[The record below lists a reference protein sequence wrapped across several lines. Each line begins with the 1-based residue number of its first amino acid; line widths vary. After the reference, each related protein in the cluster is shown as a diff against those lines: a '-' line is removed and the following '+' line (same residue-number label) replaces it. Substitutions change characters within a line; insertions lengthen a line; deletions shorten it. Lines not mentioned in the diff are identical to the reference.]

1 MDLRYNLKN
10 GGIMDTAP
18 DNTKIKWYL
27 KPVAIVVA
35 ILIAGPFA
43 IPMVWVTPA
52 FKKWHKIVI
61 TILLILLTIWMIQ
74 GVVAAYK
81 LILANMRQLSETF
94 K

>member
-1 MDLRYNLKN
+1 
-10 GGIMDTAP
+10 MDTAP